1 MLDDGGVDQPALHL
15 PQVRGDNVDVKLGKL
30 KDEVVFRDRKLCK
43 LVGMRKVAR
52 KRARKC
58 VHG

>member
-1 MLDDGGVDQPALHL
+1 M
-15 PQVRGDNVDVKLGKL
+15 KLGKL

-52 KRARKC
+52 KARKKMRSRITA
-58 VHG
+58 VLSNVTP